1 MFWTVEYADGTYV
14 SQFDIEPPF
23 KEHPYSEVNH
33 KRAVRYW
40 WLPIP
45 PFMIIHGVRHNPL
58 LGRHCVENRGAQG
71 YLSRRV
77 QARLEMGKRTGKP
90 PVSVG
95 CYIVGIEGEIEGTP
109 LGRGDTRSV
118 AWLTTGRARTTGTGR
133 RICHT
138 ARSIPRAAWSRTGP
152 ARLLPGSGGLSL

>member
-1 MFWTVEYADGTYV
+1 MRPIIEAFWCVEYADGTYV
-14 SQFDIEPPF
+14 SQFDITPPF

-45 PFMIIHGVRHNPL
+45 PFMAIPGVRHNPL
-58 LGRHCVENRGAQG
+58 LKRCCVESRGAQG

-77 QARLEMGKRTGKP
+77 QVRLEVGKRTETLAEKQARLLKRP

-95 CYIVGIEGEIEGTP
+95 CYIVGIEGGERVEIYPDGTMLRLNEP
-109 LGRGDTRSV
+109 RSNGETQGV
-118 AWLTTGRARTTGTGR
+118 LR
-133 RICHT
+133 
-138 ARSIPRAAWSRTGP
+138 
-152 ARLLPGSGGLSL
+152 